1 MSKLENYS
9 IQFLFNGLKLN
20 KRNKSINDA
29 ILSVKPD
36 VLLTEFYIRVR
47 KGKDNER
54 FMRLSLRDGKK
65 LFNNDVYRE
74 IFINNLMI

>member
-1 MSKLENYS
+1 MSKLDNYS
-9 IQFLFNGLKLN
+9 IQFIFNGLKLN

-29 ILSVKPD
+29 IMAVKPE

-65 LFNNDVYRE
+65 LFNNDIYRE